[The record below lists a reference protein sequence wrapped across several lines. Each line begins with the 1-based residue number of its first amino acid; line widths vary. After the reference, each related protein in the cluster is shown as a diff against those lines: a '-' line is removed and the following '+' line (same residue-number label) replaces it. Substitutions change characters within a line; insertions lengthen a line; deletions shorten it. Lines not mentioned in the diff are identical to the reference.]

1 MTPLWRQPFD
11 AIERPITAISESWV
25 QSNLFMD
32 LTAAAF
38 RLERR
43 LTGDM
48 HHLGERWLH
57 AWGLQSRGDT
67 VRVQNQIAGLEREVR
82 QLKREVGRREEASQ
96 TRDASQ
102 RRAA

>member
-11 AIERPITAISESWV
+11 AIERPIAAISESFV

-38 RLERR
+38 RVERR

-48 HHLGERWLH
+48 HRHGERWLH
-57 AWGLQSRGDT
+57 AWGLQSHGDV
-67 VRVQNQIAGLEREVR
+67 VRVQNQIAGLERQLR
-82 QLKREVGRREEASQ
+82 QLKRELERREDASR
-96 TRDASQ
+96 TRDAS
-102 RRAA
+102 RPRAA

>member
-11 AIERPITAISESWV
+11 AIERPITALSESWI
-25 QSNLFMD
+25 QSDLFMD

-38 RLERR
+38 RVERR

-57 AWGLQSRGDT
+57 AWGLQSLGDI

-82 QLKREVGRREEASQ
+82 QLRREVERHEVASQ
-96 TRDASQ
+96 TRESSQ
-102 RRAA
+102 QSAV